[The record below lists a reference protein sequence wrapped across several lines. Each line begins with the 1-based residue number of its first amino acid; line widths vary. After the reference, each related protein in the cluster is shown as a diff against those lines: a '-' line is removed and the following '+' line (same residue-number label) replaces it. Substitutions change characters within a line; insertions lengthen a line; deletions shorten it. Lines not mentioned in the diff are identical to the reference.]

1 MIHTIE
7 ARFQE
12 KEQNHAKPLDARLET
27 GTMLHLL
34 LVKGSHRSGEI
45 QAVGN
50 EMLPFMQ
57 GATNSTLDRGL
68 DTGRD

>member
-1 MIHTIE
+1 M
-7 ARFQE
+7 QSLLM
-12 KEQNHAKPLDARLET
+12 LDLKLAQCYIFF
-27 GTMLHLL
+27 L

-57 GATNSTLDRGL
+57 GATNGTLDRGL

>member
-1 MIHTIE
+1 M
-7 ARFQE
+7 
-12 KEQNHAKPLDARLET
+12 LDLKLAQCYIFF
-27 GTMLHLL
+27 L